1 MWLWLQGRVVQGGRV
16 VCDGGGRGPREVA
29 STRHTDACKDRTGVG
44 VGLGQGIVMVRMIH

>member
-1 MWLWLQGRVVQGGRV
+1 MQGGRV